1 MNLIVHL
8 LLIVL
13 ALPSLLASAYLLLL
27 TVFSARLPLPAR
39 STRQLRFDVLVP
51 AHNESAVILDC
62 LASLQRLDWPP
73 DRVRLLVVAD
83 NCDDATAELAERAG
97 ARVLVRQDATLRG
110 KGHALQRGFE
120 ASRAANWADAV
131 AVVDADS
138 TVTPNLLEAFAS
150 RLENGAGVVQAYYGV
165 LNPDQ
170 SWRTRLMAIAHG
182 AFHGVR
188 SRARERLGLS
198 CGVRGNG
205 WCVSHA
211 ALARVPY
218 RAYSLTEDL
227 EYGID
232 LGLAG
237 LRVHY
242 AGEASA
248 DAEMAAGEQ
257 VASRQRQRWEDGR
270 SDLVRDRTLSLLAAA
285 WRRHS
290 PVCLDLA
297 LDLLVVPLSQLVL
310 LVALLIVLAA
320 AATGLQPEF
329 APYLVGGVVCAAI
342 VGSYV
347 LRGWQLSGRG
357 AAGLLDL
364 LCAPFFIAWKLL
376 LKLRRYDRTEW
387 APTRRRGR

>member
-248 DAEMAAGEQ
+248 DAEMAVGEQ